1 MTGTTS
7 LTAKTRNVRGH
18 STRARILN
26 SALRLIWR
34 HGYAEV
40 GVNRLIEEAG
50 IQKGSF
56 YHFFPSKLDL
66 LLAMFDHLWTVQ
78 RRQIARI
85 YAAAGTPSDKLRAH
99 VQWIADTQ
107 SQAAKREGFVPGL
120 LHMAAGLT
128 LMEEYPELG
137 ARVRGI
143 AEEHNAFIV
152 DIMRQIS
159 PVGDA
164 EAERTALILSYFI
177 SGAIFQARL
186 LNQLEPVCQIS
197 PFADSLISSLEQHGR
212 SDSGA
217 GRAAHAVSS
226 AGKPG

>member
-1 MTGTTS
+1 MGS
-7 LTAKTRNVRGH
+7 KAAGNSRTRNVRGR

-85 YAAAGTPSDKLRAH
+85 YAAPGSPSDKLRAH

-107 SQAAKREGFVPGL
+107 TQAAKREGFVPGL

-128 LMEEYPELG
+128 LIEEYPELG
-137 ARVRGI
+137 ERVRGI

-152 DIMRQIS
+152 DIMKKIS
-159 PVGDA
+159 PGDA
-164 EAERTALILSYFI
+164 AAAERYALILSYFI

-186 LNQLEPVCQIS
+186 LNQLEPVRQIGI
-197 PFADSLISSLEQHGR
+197 FADSLIAYLEVG
-212 SDSGA
+212 GGTEA
-217 GRAAHAVSS
+217 RAWLTGYVSPQR
-226 AGKPG
+226 A